1 MMNNY
6 ENIIEGILYLSG
18 NEGVTLAE
26 IELVLDIDTST
37 ALNLIENL
45 KEKYAKAGGL
55 NLINTTNSYKLVT
68 KSEYYD
74 FFKKYANL
82 NNETKLGNTTLE
94 VLAIIAYKQPI
105 TKFEV
110 EEIKGTNCTY
120 SIQQL
125 LSKNLIYVSGQRK
138 ELGRPNL
145 YSTSEQF
152 LDYIG
157 LNELE
162 ELPDLKK
169 FTINPEN
176 NSLLNFEEFDF
187 KKLSEELL
195 NSENTLEV
203 KALDEDVL
211 DEIEEVQNIE
221 VDKDLFKNEVKEEE

>member
-1 MMNNY
+1 MNNY

-18 NEGVTLAE
+18 NEGITLAE
-26 IELVLDIDTST
+26 IELVLNIDTDT

-45 KEKYAKAGGL
+45 NEKYEKSGGL

-110 EEIKGTNCTY
+110 EEIKGTNCSY
-120 SIQQL
+120 SVQQL

-145 YSTSEQF
+145 YSTSEHF

-162 ELPDLKK
+162 ELPDLKT

-203 KALDEDVL
+203 KTLDDEVL

-221 VDKDLFKNEVKEEE
+221 VDNNLFKNEEKEEE